1 MNDDHVDGGLVLMTG
16 VIVVS
21 VRRKTRKLLI
31 LQGVTVYF

>member
-21 VRRKTRKLLI
+21 VSQKTLVS
-31 LQGVTVYF
+31 G